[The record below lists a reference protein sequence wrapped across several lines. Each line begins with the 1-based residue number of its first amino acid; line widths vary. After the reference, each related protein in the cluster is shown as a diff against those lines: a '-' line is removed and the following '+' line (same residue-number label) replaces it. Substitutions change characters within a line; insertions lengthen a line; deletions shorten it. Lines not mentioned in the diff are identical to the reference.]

1 MAKFIVVFALLV
13 ASSSVFTVVLAQ
25 QGMMQ
30 GQPAQDSHIM
40 RDIGPT
46 IAGKM
51 LHAWISLAGA
61 VLIFALALKFMVGG
75 ALARPIM
82 LIGFGVLADAIIG
95 LFLTDAEHMDLMWV
109 GSLLSSLSIV
119 FAILWVAQIFGVFQ
133 FKKQASGETQ
143 VSR

>member
-1 MAKFIVVFALLV
+1 MRKFFVVFVLLAV
-13 ASSSVFTVVLAQ
+13 CSFIFTPVLAQ
-25 QGMMQ
+25 QSMMSD
-30 GQPAQDSHIM
+30 QPAQDSHIM

-82 LIGFGVLADAIIG
+82 LIGFGVLADAIVG

-119 FAILWVAQIFGVFQ
+119 FAILWIAQIFGVFQ
-133 FKKQASGETQ
+133 FKKQSSGETQ
-143 VSR
+143 VSK